1 MATKK
6 KVVAKVEEAVEEVKQ
21 EEVAEVVVAPAVVT
35 ETEKALAPDFRKEEL
50 ATNLAK
56 VTRRSQDIH

>member
-1 MATKK
+1 MAKK
-6 KVVAKVEEAVEEVKQ
+6 KAAPKVEKVVEA
-21 EEVAEVVVAPAVVT
+21 PVVT
-35 ETEKALAPDFRKEEL
+35 ETEKALAPDFRKQEL